1 MIQISGKNFE
11 FSKDV
16 RFFFNLL
23 LGLIASCKDKRS
35 QILSNDSK
43 YFLNA
48 IRKEFGVHKAK
59 HELKLRLLC
68 EIKGK
73 I

>member
-1 MIQISGKNFE
+1 MAKILNFPKMSG
-11 FSKDV
+11 
-16 RFFFNLL
+16 FFFNLL